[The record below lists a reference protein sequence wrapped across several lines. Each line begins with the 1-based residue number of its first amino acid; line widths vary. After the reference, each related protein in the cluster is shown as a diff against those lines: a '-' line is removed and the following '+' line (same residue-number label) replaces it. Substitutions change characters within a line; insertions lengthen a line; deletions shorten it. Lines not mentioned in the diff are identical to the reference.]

1 MPITQQPIDD
11 ACKHLRNE
19 LRKLGPDTHWT
30 FQLFRHPFA
39 VDNGKKARLLAE
51 LSLSEIKTLQVDLH
65 YTSHGV
71 RFSWIRLINPLGPR
85 FCYQNA
91 ETMPRFEKYLLKQLK
106 QDLRTYTTLPTKLGD
121 F

>member
-1 MPITQQPIDD
+1 MSITQQPIND

-19 LRKLGPDTHWT
+19 LRKLEPEAHFT
-30 FQLFRHPFA
+30 FQLVRHPFA

-51 LSLSEIKTLQVDLH
+51 LTLSEPKVLQVDLH

-71 RFSWIRLINPLGPR
+71 RITWVRLINRGGPR
-85 FCYQNA
+85 FLYANK
-91 ETMPRFEKYLLKQLK
+91 ESMPRFEKILLKQVK
-106 QDLRTYTTLPTKLGD
+106 HDLHTYTNLPQKLGD

>member
-19 LRKLGPDTHWT
+19 LRKLDPEAHFT

-39 VDNGKKARLLAE
+39 VDNGKKAQLLAE
-51 LSLSEIKTLQVDLH
+51 LPLSMAKVLQINLH
-65 YTSHGV
+65 YTSRGV
-71 RFSWIRLINPLGPR
+71 RFTYIRLINPMGPR
-85 FCYQNA
+85 FRYFNK
-91 ETMPRFEKYLLKQLK
+91 ESMPRFEKMVLKQVK
-106 QDLRTYTTLPTKLGD
+106 HDLRTYTTLPQKLGD

>member
-19 LRKLGPDTHWT
+19 LRKLDPEAHFT
-30 FQLFRHPFA
+30 FQLVRHPFS

-51 LSLSEIKTLQVDLH
+51 LPLSMAKILQVDLH
-65 YTSHGV
+65 YTSRGV
-71 RFSWIRLINPLGPR
+71 RFTWVRLINRGGPR
-85 FCYQNA
+85 FLYTNK
-91 ETMPRFEKYLLKQLK
+91 ETMPRFEKICLKQVK
-106 QDLRTYTTLPTKLGD
+106 HDLRTCTNLPQKLGD